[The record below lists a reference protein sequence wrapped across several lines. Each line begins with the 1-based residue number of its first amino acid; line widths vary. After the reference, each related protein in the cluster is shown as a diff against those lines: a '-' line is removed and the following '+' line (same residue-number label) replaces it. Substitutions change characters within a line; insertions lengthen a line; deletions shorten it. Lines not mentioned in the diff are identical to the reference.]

1 MANRWMRQAEQRVS
15 NVPQDPVSNQIAR
28 SLKDERN
35 LLALDVIRK
44 NSGSAGLDAILLPI
58 VQTVAEKVKEQLDQ
72 GGTPKQE
79 DTTQLLNG
87 YLKQKV
93 TMLQIDDLERKNGGN
108 GAAPDVMAFAKGA
121 VDIQQ
126 GAAQTAIRMA
136 EIERQRR
143 MEAEEEVSAA
153 AAYARQEEQQ
163 KAQQTIEIIKEM
175 NAMNQTMLQQ
185 LHTKEMEFKD
195 YQMKTTVESIQKAAE
210 DAIARISASSQEALA
225 LKDQLTQ
232 HQIEALKKD
241 YEIEKLKTQSAL
253 PLNQNPEYIHQL
265 NWVNFNALQQQQA
278 LQHEQEK
285 HESVLATH
293 AMIREQLPNVIQT
306 VREFAG
312 GRISV
317 DNPLASEGAPPP
329 PTGPGLGGIA

>member
-1 MANRWMRQAEQRVS
+1 MANRWMRNAERRVS
-15 NVPQDPVSNQIAR
+15 NLPVDPVSRQIAVATQDLR
-28 SLKDERN
+28 NIKALQALNAGGDEASLQTILKPILEAVGQKVVEAMNQGQAPKQDDVTAMMAEHLKQR
-35 LLALDVIRK
+35 LAL
-44 NSGSAGLDAILLPI
+44 
-58 VQTVAEKVKEQLDQ
+58 
-72 GGTPKQE
+72 KQF
-79 DTTQLLNG
+79 QLLEG
-87 YLKQKV
+87 
-93 TMLQIDDLERKNGGN
+93 EEHAGG
-108 GAAPDVMAFAKGA
+108 APHDVMAFAKGA

-126 GAAQTAIRMA
+126 GAAQTAIQMA

-163 KAQQTIEIIKEM
+163 KAQQNIEIIKEM
-175 NAMNQTMLQQ
+175 NAMNQTLLQQ

-317 DNPLASEGAPPP
+317 DNPLASEGAPPAP
-329 PTGPGLGGIA
+329 GGPGLGGIA